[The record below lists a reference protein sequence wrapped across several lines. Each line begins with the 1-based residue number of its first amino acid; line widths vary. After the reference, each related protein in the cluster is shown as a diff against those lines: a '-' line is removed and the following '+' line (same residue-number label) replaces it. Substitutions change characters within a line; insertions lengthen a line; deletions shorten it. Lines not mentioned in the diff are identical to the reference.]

1 MSDATSTTPACPPV
15 TSPDLT
21 TFARVDTLG
30 LRVDAQQIWPDK
42 AILFCSLVTVDDRC
56 PRCGA
61 GGRVHDQVLRRFT
74 HLPVGRRPTWLSVRV
89 PRFRCDGCGRVWRHS
104 LKTVARP
111 RSKLTRAADW
121 WALCQVVLDH
131 TPISGVAAVL
141 GISWDTAH
149 MAVTDVGTQLLIDHP
164 GRLDGVEV
172 VGVDEHAWRH
182 TRKGDKYVTVI
193 IDLTPIRDDTGPAR
207 LLDLV
212 EGRSK
217 KAFKTWLEAQT
228 DQFRARV
235 AIVAMD
241 GFTGFKTAAA
251 EAVPDAT
258 AVMDPFHVVALAGD
272 KLNATRQRVQR
283 ELTGGRGRADDPL
296 YKARRT
302 LRTGRALLTDKQ
314 KARLSALWAIDEAVP
329 LEVTWLTYQDIMG
342 RGIVKTCGWACQA
355 ACSSVADSAG
365 RSTSLPFL
373 KRAPARTRATRW
385 GAFTARQRAWA
396 DSSSLNAIA
405 IPAARDPGPLVT
417 RCRSRRVAN
426 VDSIGLVVRRWT
438 QCSAGNS
445 KNASSTSRSSVIFA
459 AALGH
464 LTPYSAANALAAARA
479 WSTSSAA

>member
-21 TFARVDTLG
+21 TFARVDALG

-42 AILFCSLVTVDDRC
+42 AILFCSLLTVDDRC

-131 TPISGVAAVL
+131 TPI
-141 GISWDTAH
+141 
-149 MAVTDVGTQLLIDHP
+149 
-164 GRLDGVEV
+164 
-172 VGVDEHAWRH
+172 
-182 TRKGDKYVTVI
+182 
-193 IDLTPIRDDTGPAR
+193 RDDTGPAR

-272 KLNATRQRVQR
+272 KLNATRQRIQR
-283 ELTGGRGRADDPL
+283 ELTGGSGRADDPL

-329 LEVTWLTYQDIMG
+329 LEVTWLTYQDIIDAYRHPDADVG
-342 RGIVKTCGWACQA
+342 KKLLTSVIDRIKTAVPAGLEELAQLGRTLEKRRDDILAWFDHPGSSNGPTEAINGRLEHLRGI
-355 ACSSVADSAG
+355 
-365 RSTSLPFL
+365 
-373 KRAPARTRATRW
+373 
-385 GAFTARQRAWA
+385 
-396 DSSSLNAIA
+396 
-405 IPAARDPGPLVT
+405 
-417 RCRSRRVAN
+417 
-426 VDSIGLVVRRWT
+426 
-438 QCSAGNS
+438 
-445 KNASSTSRSSVIFA
+445 
-459 AALGH
+459 ALGFRNLVNYRLRSLLEAGGFRPLIH
-464 LTPYSAANALAAARA
+464 SLS
-479 WSTSSAA
+479 

>member
-21 TFARVDTLG
+21 TFARVDALG

-141 GISWDTAH
+141 DVSWDTAH
-149 MAVTDVGTQLLIDHP
+149 TAVTDVGTQLLIDHP

-241 GFTGFKTAAA
+241 GFTGFK
-251 EAVPDAT
+251 
-258 AVMDPFHVVALAGD
+258 G
-272 KLNATRQRVQR
+272 
-283 ELTGGRGRADDPL
+283 PL
-296 YKARRT
+296 K
-302 LRTGRALLTDKQ
+302 
-314 KARLSALWAIDEAVP
+314 V
-329 LEVTWLTYQDIMG
+329 WLTSGFMPP
-342 RGIVKTCGWACQA
+342 V
-355 ACSSVADSAG
+355 
-365 RSTSLPFL
+365 
-373 KRAPARTRATRW
+373 
-385 GAFTARQRAWA
+385 
-396 DSSSLNAIA
+396 
-405 IPAARDPGPLVT
+405 
-417 RCRSRRVAN
+417 
-426 VDSIGLVVRRWT
+426 
-438 QCSAGNS
+438 
-445 KNASSTSRSSVIFA
+445 
-459 AALGH
+459 
-464 LTPYSAANALAAARA
+464 
-479 WSTSSAA
+479 